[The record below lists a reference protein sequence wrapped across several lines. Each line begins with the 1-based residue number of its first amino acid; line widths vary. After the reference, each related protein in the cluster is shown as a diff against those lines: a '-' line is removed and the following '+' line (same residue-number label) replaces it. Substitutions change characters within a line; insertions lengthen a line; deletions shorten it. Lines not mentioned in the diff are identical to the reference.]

1 MNNTTI
7 VTGLWDISRHNRPF
21 EHYIENLQRFLE
33 IPQNLYIYVP
43 ADLEDFVW
51 QHREPHNTFVK
62 VLELEELKENIYA
75 PFWDKTQEIR
85 TSKEWIDRAG
95 WLSDS
100 PQCKLEWYNPIVQSK
115 MFFLHEARIYNP
127 FDCEYFYWLDAGL
140 TNTVPEGHLTSE
152 SVLDNL
158 HTLTTSEEFL
168 FLSFPYDANN
178 EIHGF
183 YYPEINKYAGA
194 DVKYVCRGGLFGG
207 HSNAI
212 ANANGVYYHTLL
224 ETLEDGFM
232 GTEESIFSIMSYKNP
247 FTYRRYALDSNGL
260 IVKFTSEM
268 IAETAKLEEID
279 TSLIKTNFIKNKE
292 VPAKVTNIVKTN
304 IYMLTFNMP
313 EQLTH
318 TINTM
323 VGTKGLLTHPNLYIF
338 DNSTDENAIKENKE
352 IAEARGFEYSHLG
365 SNTGICGGR
374 QRVAEHFHNSDADY
388 MIFFEDDM
396 TFNTYK
402 QEGEYCRNGFRKY
415 VPDIYEIIHKIMYV
429 EEFDFLKLC
438 FTEVYFDND
447 KQCSWYNVPQ
457 SVREKYWPDYSNLPE
472 LGLDPNCPKTQ
483 FGIIGNIDGLAYA
496 TGEIYYS
503 NWPLIVSKKGNQKM
517 FIDTTWAHPQEQTWM
532 SHIFQ
537 ETKEGKLSPAIL
549 LASPIWHD
557 RIKYYNAD
565 ERVES

>member
-21 EHYIENLQRFLE
+21 EHYIENFQRFLK
-33 IPQNLYIYVP
+33 IPQNLYIYIP
-43 ADLEDFVW
+43 AELEDFVW
-51 QHREPHNTFVK
+51 QHREPHNTRVK
-62 VLELEELKENIYA
+62 ILELQDIKDNYYA
-75 PFWDKTQEIR
+75 PFWDKTKEIR
-85 TSKEWIDRAG
+85 QQEEWINRAS

-115 MFFLHEARIYNP
+115 MLMLNDARIINP
-127 FDCEYFYWLDAGL
+127 FESEYFYWLDAGL

-183 YYPEINKYAGA
+183 YYPEINNYAGA

-207 HSNAI
+207 HSKSI
-212 ANANGVYYHTLL
+212 EKANGSYYATLF
-224 ETLEDGFM
+224 ETLNDGFM
-232 GTEESIFSIMSYKNP
+232 GTEESIFSIMSYRDP
-247 FTYRRYALDSNGL
+247 YTYRRYALDYNGL
-260 IVKFTSEM
+260 VVKFTGEM
-268 IAETAKLEEID
+268 IDGTAKLED
-279 TSLIKTNFIKNKE
+279 VDMSFIKDNFKTKKE

-323 VGTKGLLTHPNLYIF
+323 VDTKGLLTHPNLYIF
-338 DNSTDENAIKENKE
+338 DNSTDENAIKENKA

-374 QRVAEHFHNSDADY
+374 QRVAEHFHNSGADY

-396 TFNTYK
+396 TFNTNK

-415 VPDIYEIIHKIMYV
+415 VPDIYETIHKIMYV

-438 FTEVYFDND
+438 FTEVYSDND

-457 SVREKYWPDYSNLPE
+457 HIREKYWPDYNKLPE

-483 FGIIGNIDGLAYA
+483 FGTIGNIDGLTYA
-496 TGEIYYS
+496 TGDIYYS
-503 NWPLIVSKKGNQKM
+503 NWPLIVSKDGNKKM